1 MSKRS
6 KILIIFIFISLLT
19 SCGFK
24 KIAQYESLI
33 NLQKI
38 TINGDNRIS
47 YKLKNNIKLISNEA
61 AQNKYNVKIDLAQK
75 KIGKIKD
82 NAGRVTR
89 YTVTFNAEL
98 NLENESSQ
106 EIVNKSFTK
115 SANYYVASSHSETIN
130 NEKNA
135 VKIIIEQIS
144 EDIKKFILS
153 VNRN

>member
-61 AQNKYNVKIDLAQK
+61 AQNKYNVKIDLTQK

-153 VNRN
+153 VDRN

>member
-61 AQNKYNVKIDLAQK
+61 AQNKYNVKIDLTQK

-106 EIVNKSFTK
+106 EIVNESFTK

>member
-61 AQNKYNVKIDLAQK
+61 AQNKYNVKIDLTQK

>member
-61 AQNKYNVKIDLAQK
+61 AQNKYNVKIDLTQK

-144 EDIKKFILS
+144 ENIKKFILS